1 MKKFICIL
9 VCLLMIMSCAYG
21 CARPSIET
29 APETT
34 VSESETSAPTE
45 IEATV
50 SREDEVAE
58 LEETF
63 IESFGEDNVSFWWS
77 DEGDAY
83 FITIWCDFTFD
94 EFYEFDVNSKTRE
107 TLTLF
112 LHFIV
117 KQRASFMLLIMAQIL
132 QEKLLFLREQT
143 TDELVASY
151 SLRSWRSRSGNAN
164 SLFDLGH
171 LWLDYKRR

>member
-1 MKKFICIL
+1 MKKFICVL

-34 VSESETSAPTE
+34 VSEPETSAPTE

-50 SREDEVAE
+50 SREDEVVE

-63 IESFGEDNVSFWWS
+63 IDSFGEDNVSFWWS

-94 EFYEFDVNSKTRE
+94 EFYEFDVNSETRDNLDFLCSMCNSVTNVDTFLTLYSKTEGVIYASYNGADFTRE
-107 TLTLF
+107 
-112 LHFIV
+112 
-117 KQRASFMLLIMAQIL
+117 ALISQ
-132 QEKLLFLREQT
+132 
-143 TDELVASY
+143 
-151 SLRSWRSRSGNAN
+151 GAN
-164 SLFDLGH
+164 N
-171 LWLDYKRR
+171 

>member
-1 MKKFICIL
+1 MKKFICVL

-29 APETT
+29 APETI
-34 VSESETSAPTE
+34 VSEPETSAPTE

-50 SREDEVAE
+50 SREDELVE

-63 IESFGEDNVSFWWS
+63 INSFGEDNVSFWWS

-94 EFYEFDVNSKTRE
+94 EFYEFDVNSKTRDNLDFLCLMGNSV
-107 TLTLF
+107 TNVDTFLTLYSKAEGV
-112 LHFIV
+112 IY
-117 KQRASFMLLIMAQIL
+117 
-132 QEKLLFLREQT
+132 
-143 TDELVASY
+143 ASY
-151 SLRSWRSRSGNAN
+151 NGADFTREALISQGAN
-164 SLFDLGH
+164 N
-171 LWLDYKRR
+171 

>member
-1 MKKFICIL
+1 MKKFICAL

-45 IEATV
+45 IEVTV
-50 SREDEVAE
+50 PREDELVE

-63 IESFGEDNVSFWWS
+63 INSFGEDNVSFWWS

-94 EFYEFDVNSKTRE
+94 EFYEFDVNSETRDNLDFLCLMGNSVTNVDTFLTLYSKTEGVIYASYNGADFTRE
-107 TLTLF
+107 
-112 LHFIV
+112 
-117 KQRASFMLLIMAQIL
+117 ALISQ
-132 QEKLLFLREQT
+132 
-143 TDELVASY
+143 
-151 SLRSWRSRSGNAN
+151 GAN
-164 SLFDLGH
+164 N
-171 LWLDYKRR
+171 

>member
-1 MKKFICIL
+1 MKKFICAL

-34 VSESETSAPTE
+34 VSESETSAPTK

-50 SREDEVAE
+50 SREDKLVE

-63 IESFGEDNVSFWWS
+63 IDSFGEDNVSFWWS

-94 EFYEFDVNSKTRE
+94 EFYEFDVNSKTRDNLDFLCLMGNSV
-107 TLTLF
+107 TNVDTFLTLYSR
-112 LHFIV
+112 V
-117 KQRASFMLLIMAQIL
+117 
-132 QEKLLFLREQT
+132 
-143 TDELVASY
+143 DGVVYASY
-151 SLRSWRSRSGNAN
+151 NGVDFTREALISQGAN
-164 SLFDLGH
+164 N
-171 LWLDYKRR
+171 

>member
-29 APETT
+29 ASEAIVSEPET
-34 VSESETSAPTE
+34 ETKVEETTTA
-45 IEATV
+45 
-50 SREDEVAE
+50 REDEVAE

-94 EFYEFDVNSKTRE
+94 EFYEFDVNSETRDNLDFLCLMGNSVTNVDTFLTLYSKTEGVIYASYNGADFTRE
-107 TLTLF
+107 
-112 LHFIV
+112 
-117 KQRASFMLLIMAQIL
+117 ALISQ
-132 QEKLLFLREQT
+132 
-143 TDELVASY
+143 
-151 SLRSWRSRSGNAN
+151 GAN
-164 SLFDLGH
+164 N
-171 LWLDYKRR
+171 

>member
-1 MKKFICIL
+1 MKKFICVL

-34 VSESETSAPTE
+34 VSEPETSAPTE

-50 SREDEVAE
+50 SREDELVE

-63 IESFGEDNVSFWWS
+63 INSFGEDNVSFWWS

-94 EFYEFDVNSKTRE
+94 EFYEFDVNSKTRDNLDFLCLMGNSV
-107 TLTLF
+107 TNVDTFLTLYSKAEGV
-112 LHFIV
+112 IY
-117 KQRASFMLLIMAQIL
+117 
-132 QEKLLFLREQT
+132 
-143 TDELVASY
+143 ASY
-151 SLRSWRSRSGNAN
+151 NGADFTREALISQGAN
-164 SLFDLGH
+164 N
-171 LWLDYKRR
+171 

>member
-1 MKKFICIL
+1 MKKFICVF

-34 VSESETSAPTE
+34 VSEPETSAPTE
-45 IEATV
+45 IEVTV
-50 SREDEVAE
+50 SREDELVE

-63 IESFGEDNVSFWWS
+63 INSFGEDNVSFWWS

-94 EFYEFDVNSKTRE
+94 EFYEFDVNSETRDNLDFLCLMGNSVTNVDTFLTLYSKTEGVIYASYNGADFTRE
-107 TLTLF
+107 
-112 LHFIV
+112 
-117 KQRASFMLLIMAQIL
+117 ALISQ
-132 QEKLLFLREQT
+132 
-143 TDELVASY
+143 
-151 SLRSWRSRSGNAN
+151 GAN
-164 SLFDLGH
+164 N
-171 LWLDYKRR
+171 

>member
-1 MKKFICIL
+1 MKKFICVL

-34 VSESETSAPTE
+34 VSEPETSAPTE

-50 SREDEVAE
+50 SREDELVE

-63 IESFGEDNVSFWWS
+63 IDSFGEDNVSFWWS

-94 EFYEFDVNSKTRE
+94 EFYEFDVNSETRDNLDFLCLMGNSVTNVDTFLTLYSKIEGVIYASYNGADFTRE
-107 TLTLF
+107 
-112 LHFIV
+112 
-117 KQRASFMLLIMAQIL
+117 ALISQ
-132 QEKLLFLREQT
+132 
-143 TDELVASY
+143 
-151 SLRSWRSRSGNAN
+151 GAN
-164 SLFDLGH
+164 N
-171 LWLDYKRR
+171 

>member
-1 MKKFICIL
+1 MKKFICVL

-29 APETT
+29 APETI
-34 VSESETSAPTE
+34 VSEPETSAPTE

-50 SREDEVAE
+50 SREDELVE

-63 IESFGEDNVSFWWS
+63 INSFGEDNVSFWWS

-94 EFYEFDVNSKTRE
+94 EFYEFDVNSETRDNLDFLCLMGNSVTNVDTFLTLYSKTEGVIYASYNGADFTRE
-107 TLTLF
+107 
-112 LHFIV
+112 
-117 KQRASFMLLIMAQIL
+117 ALISQ
-132 QEKLLFLREQT
+132 
-143 TDELVASY
+143 
-151 SLRSWRSRSGNAN
+151 GAN
-164 SLFDLGH
+164 N
-171 LWLDYKRR
+171 

>member
-1 MKKFICIL
+1 MKKFICVL

-29 APETT
+29 APETI
-34 VSESETSAPTE
+34 VSEPETSAPTE

-50 SREDEVAE
+50 SREDELVE

-63 IESFGEDNVSFWWS
+63 IDSFGEDNVSFWWS

-94 EFYEFDVNSKTRE
+94 EFYEFDVNNKTRDNLDFLCLMGNSVTNVDTFLTLYSKTE
-107 TLTLF
+107 GV
-112 LHFIV
+112 IY
-117 KQRASFMLLIMAQIL
+117 
-132 QEKLLFLREQT
+132 
-143 TDELVASY
+143 ASY
-151 SLRSWRSRSGNAN
+151 NGADFTREALISQGAN
-164 SLFDLGH
+164 N
-171 LWLDYKRR
+171 

>member
-1 MKKFICIL
+1 MKKFICVF

-29 APETT
+29 APETI
-34 VSESETSAPTE
+34 VSEPETSAPTE

-50 SREDEVAE
+50 SREDELVE

-63 IESFGEDNVSFWWS
+63 INSFGEDNVSFWWS

-94 EFYEFDVNSKTRE
+94 EFYEFDVNSETRDNLDFLCLMGNSVTNVDTFLTLYSKTEGVIYASYNGADFTRE
-107 TLTLF
+107 
-112 LHFIV
+112 
-117 KQRASFMLLIMAQIL
+117 ALISQ
-132 QEKLLFLREQT
+132 
-143 TDELVASY
+143 
-151 SLRSWRSRSGNAN
+151 GAN
-164 SLFDLGH
+164 N
-171 LWLDYKRR
+171 

>member
-1 MKKFICIL
+1 MKKFICVL

-34 VSESETSAPTE
+34 VSEPETSAPTE

-50 SREDEVAE
+50 SREDELVE

-63 IESFGEDNVSFWWS
+63 IDSFGEDNVSFWWS

-94 EFYEFDVNSKTRE
+94 EFYEFDVNSETRDNLDFLCLMGNSVTNVDTFLTLYSKTEGVIYASYNGADFTRE
-107 TLTLF
+107 
-112 LHFIV
+112 
-117 KQRASFMLLIMAQIL
+117 ALISQ
-132 QEKLLFLREQT
+132 
-143 TDELVASY
+143 
-151 SLRSWRSRSGNAN
+151 GAN
-164 SLFDLGH
+164 N
-171 LWLDYKRR
+171 

>member
-1 MKKFICIL
+1 MKKFICVL

-34 VSESETSAPTE
+34 VSEPETSAPTE
-45 IEATV
+45 IEVTV

-94 EFYEFDVNSKTRE
+94 EFYEFDVNSKTRDNLDFLCLMGNSV
-107 TLTLF
+107 TNVDTFLTLYSKTEGV
-112 LHFIV
+112 IY
-117 KQRASFMLLIMAQIL
+117 
-132 QEKLLFLREQT
+132 
-143 TDELVASY
+143 ASY
-151 SLRSWRSRSGNAN
+151 NGADFTREALISQGAN
-164 SLFDLGH
+164 N
-171 LWLDYKRR
+171 

>member
-1 MKKFICIL
+1 MKKFICAL

-34 VSESETSAPTE
+34 VSEPETSAPTE
-45 IEATV
+45 IEVTV
-50 SREDEVAE
+50 SREDELVE

-63 IESFGEDNVSFWWS
+63 INSFGEDNVSFWWS

-94 EFYEFDVNSKTRE
+94 EFYEFDVNSETRDNLDFLCLMGNSVTNVDTFLTLYSKTEGVIYASYNGADFTRE
-107 TLTLF
+107 
-112 LHFIV
+112 
-117 KQRASFMLLIMAQIL
+117 ALISQ
-132 QEKLLFLREQT
+132 
-143 TDELVASY
+143 
-151 SLRSWRSRSGNAN
+151 GAN
-164 SLFDLGH
+164 N
-171 LWLDYKRR
+171 

>member
-1 MKKFICIL
+1 MKKFICAL

-29 APETT
+29 APETI
-34 VSESETSAPTE
+34 VSEPETSAPTE

-50 SREDEVAE
+50 SREDELVE

-63 IESFGEDNVSFWWS
+63 IDSFGEDNVSFWWS

-94 EFYEFDVNSKTRE
+94 EFYEFDVNSKTRDNLDFLCLMGNSV
-107 TLTLF
+107 TNVDTFLTLYSKTEGV
-112 LHFIV
+112 IY
-117 KQRASFMLLIMAQIL
+117 
-132 QEKLLFLREQT
+132 
-143 TDELVASY
+143 ASY
-151 SLRSWRSRSGNAN
+151 NGADFTREALISQGAN
-164 SLFDLGH
+164 N
-171 LWLDYKRR
+171 R

>member
-1 MKKFICIL
+1 MKKFICVL

-34 VSESETSAPTE
+34 VSEPETSAPTE
-45 IEATV
+45 IDTTV
-50 SREDEVAE
+50 SREDELVE

-63 IESFGEDNVSFWWS
+63 IDSFGEDNVSFWWS

-94 EFYEFDVNSKTRE
+94 EFYEFDVNSETRDNLDFLCLMGNSVTNVDTFLTLYSKTEGVIYASYNGADFTRE
-107 TLTLF
+107 
-112 LHFIV
+112 
-117 KQRASFMLLIMAQIL
+117 ALISQ
-132 QEKLLFLREQT
+132 
-143 TDELVASY
+143 
-151 SLRSWRSRSGNAN
+151 GAN
-164 SLFDLGH
+164 N
-171 LWLDYKRR
+171 

>member
-1 MKKFICIL
+1 MKKFICVF

-34 VSESETSAPTE
+34 VSEPETSAPTE

-50 SREDEVAE
+50 SREDELVE

-63 IESFGEDNVSFWWS
+63 IDSFGEDNVSFWWS

-94 EFYEFDVNSKTRE
+94 EFYEFDVNSETRDNLDFLCLMGNSVTNVDTFLTLYSKTEGVIYASYNGADFTRE
-107 TLTLF
+107 
-112 LHFIV
+112 
-117 KQRASFMLLIMAQIL
+117 ALISQ
-132 QEKLLFLREQT
+132 
-143 TDELVASY
+143 
-151 SLRSWRSRSGNAN
+151 GAN
-164 SLFDLGH
+164 N
-171 LWLDYKRR
+171 

>member
-1 MKKFICIL
+1 MKKFICVL

-29 APETT
+29 APETI
-34 VSESETSAPTE
+34 VSEPETSAPTE

-50 SREDEVAE
+50 SREDELVE

-63 IESFGEDNVSFWWS
+63 INSFGEDNVSFWWS

-94 EFYEFDVNSKTRE
+94 EFYEFDVNSETRDNLDFLCLMGNSVTNVDTFLTLYSKAEGVIYASYNGADFTRE
-107 TLTLF
+107 
-112 LHFIV
+112 
-117 KQRASFMLLIMAQIL
+117 ALISQ
-132 QEKLLFLREQT
+132 
-143 TDELVASY
+143 
-151 SLRSWRSRSGNAN
+151 GAN
-164 SLFDLGH
+164 N
-171 LWLDYKRR
+171 

>member
-1 MKKFICIL
+1 MKKFICVL

-34 VSESETSAPTE
+34 VSEPETSAPTE
-45 IEATV
+45 IDTTV
-50 SREDEVAE
+50 SREDEVVE

-63 IESFGEDNVSFWWS
+63 VESFGEDNVSFWWS

-94 EFYEFDVNSKTRE
+94 EFYEFDVNSETRDNLDFLCLMGNSVTNVDTFLTLYSKTEGVIYASYNGADFTRE
-107 TLTLF
+107 
-112 LHFIV
+112 
-117 KQRASFMLLIMAQIL
+117 ALISQ
-132 QEKLLFLREQT
+132 
-143 TDELVASY
+143 
-151 SLRSWRSRSGNAN
+151 GAN
-164 SLFDLGH
+164 N
-171 LWLDYKRR
+171 

>member
-34 VSESETSAPTE
+34 VSEPETSAPTE
-45 IEATV
+45 IEVTV
-50 SREDEVAE
+50 SREDELVE

-63 IESFGEDNVSFWWS
+63 IDSFGEDNVSFWWS

-94 EFYEFDVNSKTRE
+94 EFYEFDVNSKTRDNLDFLCLMGNSV
-107 TLTLF
+107 TNVDTFLTLYSKTEGV
-112 LHFIV
+112 IY
-117 KQRASFMLLIMAQIL
+117 
-132 QEKLLFLREQT
+132 
-143 TDELVASY
+143 ASY
-151 SLRSWRSRSGNAN
+151 NGADFTREALISQGAN
-164 SLFDLGH
+164 N
-171 LWLDYKRR
+171 

>member
-29 APETT
+29 APETI
-34 VSESETSAPTE
+34 VSEPETSAPTE
-45 IEATV
+45 IEVTV

-63 IESFGEDNVSFWWS
+63 IDSFGEDNVSFWWS

-94 EFYEFDVNSKTRE
+94 EFYEFDVNSETRDNLDFLCLMGNSVTNVDTFLTLYSKVEGVIYASYNGADFTRE
-107 TLTLF
+107 
-112 LHFIV
+112 
-117 KQRASFMLLIMAQIL
+117 ALISQ
-132 QEKLLFLREQT
+132 
-143 TDELVASY
+143 
-151 SLRSWRSRSGNAN
+151 GAN
-164 SLFDLGH
+164 N
-171 LWLDYKRR
+171 R

>member
-1 MKKFICIL
+1 MKKFICAL

-45 IEATV
+45 IEVTV
-50 SREDEVAE
+50 SREDELVE

-63 IESFGEDNVSFWWS
+63 IDSFGEDNVSFWWS

-94 EFYEFDVNSKTRE
+94 EFYEFDVNSETRDNLDFLCLMGNSVTNVDTFLTLYSKTEGVIYASYNGADFTRE
-107 TLTLF
+107 
-112 LHFIV
+112 
-117 KQRASFMLLIMAQIL
+117 ALISQ
-132 QEKLLFLREQT
+132 
-143 TDELVASY
+143 
-151 SLRSWRSRSGNAN
+151 GAN
-164 SLFDLGH
+164 N
-171 LWLDYKRR
+171 

>member
-1 MKKFICIL
+1 MKKFICAL

-34 VSESETSAPTE
+34 VPEPETSAPTE

-50 SREDEVAE
+50 SREDEVVE
-58 LEETF
+58 LEKTF
-63 IESFGEDNVSFWWS
+63 IDSFGEDNVSFWWS

-94 EFYEFDVNSKTRE
+94 EFYEFDVNSETRDNLDFLCSMGNSVTNVDTFLTLYSKTEGVIYASYNGADFTRE
-107 TLTLF
+107 ALSC
-112 LHFIV
+112 
-117 KQRASFMLLIMAQIL
+117 QG
-132 QEKLLFLREQT
+132 E
-143 TDELVASY
+143 
-151 SLRSWRSRSGNAN
+151 NN
-164 SLFDLGH
+164 
-171 LWLDYKRR
+171 